1 MKQTDGI
8 KNKRLVNLLRPIVE
22 NIVNEG
28 IYDIMKIN
36 PQDQII
42 GIDYDELVVTV
53 LSNRG
58 EGATK
63 QDVMQEFENILRQ
76 KIKDARSDVNDN
88 MEMILR
94 FIKRGH

>member
-1 MKQTDGI
+1 M
-8 KNKRLVNLLRPIVE
+8 E

>member
-58 EGATK
+58 EGATNR
-63 QDVMQEFENILRQ
+63 DVMQEFENILRQ

>member
-8 KNKRLVNLLRPIVE
+8 KNQRLVNLLRPIVE

-42 GIDYDELVVTV
+42 GIDYDELVATV

>member
-42 GIDYDELVVTV
+42 GIDYDELVTTV